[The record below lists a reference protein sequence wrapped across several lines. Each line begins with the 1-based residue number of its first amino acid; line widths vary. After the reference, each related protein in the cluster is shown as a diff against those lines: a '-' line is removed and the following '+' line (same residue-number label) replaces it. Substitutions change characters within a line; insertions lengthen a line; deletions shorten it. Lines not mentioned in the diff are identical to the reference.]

1 MPMKPGST
9 KNLLLRLDPALAKR
23 LEVVAEV
30 EGRSVSDLVVVAGRT
45 LELNTGQVLDL
56 LDPVAAEVALAQA
69 RPRGDAE
76 DPAWQAAA
84 LLRALV
90 QRRPLRRGNQQV
102 ALAAMLQLLA
112 LNGWEADPEPAEA
125 TRAVVAGLFRS
136 RLDTGDVVD
145 WLAPRL
151 RRLDRA
157 TTCAKETPM
166 RRWKPITAG
175 IAMATMRR
183 QPKGLFQRFT
193 DRARRAVH
201 LAQEEARLLRHNY
214 VGTEHLLLGL
224 LYEGEGV
231 AAQALGSLGVSL
243 QAVRAQVEQI
253 IGHGPT
259 TPTGH
264 IPFTPRAKK
273 ALELSLREALA
284 LGHNYI
290 GTEHLL
296 LGLIRDGE

>member
-23 LEVVAEV
+23 LEVA
-30 EGRSVSDLVVVAGRT
+30 DLVVVAGRT

-112 LNGWEADPEPAEA
+112 LNGWEVDPEPAEA
-125 TRAVVAGLFRS
+125 TRAVVAGLLAG

-151 RRLDRA
+151 RRLDR
-157 TTCAKETPM
+157 
-166 RRWKPITAG
+166 
-175 IAMATMRR
+175 
-183 QPKGLFQRFT
+183 
-193 DRARRAVH
+193 
-201 LAQEEARLLRHNY
+201 
-214 VGTEHLLLGL
+214 
-224 LYEGEGV
+224 
-231 AAQALGSLGVSL
+231 
-243 QAVRAQVEQI
+243 
-253 IGHGPT
+253 
-259 TPTGH
+259 
-264 IPFTPRAKK
+264 
-273 ALELSLREALA
+273 
-284 LGHNYI
+284 
-290 GTEHLL
+290 
-296 LGLIRDGE
+296 